1 MRSCENSRELI
12 SRQVVF
18 DTTNYGYG
26 YGEVNMMSIIPEI
39 NDDAWSVMESSW
51 EDLKKWKMKGTQ

>member
-1 MRSCENSRELI
+1 
-12 SRQVVF
+12 
-18 DTTNYGYG
+18 
-26 YGEVNMMSIIPEI
+26 MMSIIPEI

>member
-1 MRSCENSRELI
+1 M
-12 SRQVVF
+12 F